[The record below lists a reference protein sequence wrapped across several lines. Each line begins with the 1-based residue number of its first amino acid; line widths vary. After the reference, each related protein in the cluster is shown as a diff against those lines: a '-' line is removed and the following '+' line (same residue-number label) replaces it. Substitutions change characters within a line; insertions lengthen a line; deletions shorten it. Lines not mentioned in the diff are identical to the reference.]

1 LAAAEMTQ
9 NIYQQLTAQN
19 TRGRKVI
26 LNNDPCLFKNVE
38 QSINDNLLAAKMNF
52 TWLQEQMRPYF
63 SLA

>member
-1 LAAAEMTQ
+1 MTQ

-26 LNNDPCLFKNVE
+26 LNNGPCLVKNVE
-38 QSINDNLLAAKMNF
+38 QSINDNLLAAKMIF
-52 TWLQEQMRPYF
+52 TWLQEQMHPYF